1 MCRNL
6 GIGNHHGWF
15 LGLREFVVWWIL
27 GMGPR
32 RECVVDAMAHYGE
45 CCAHVDYYQSH
56 GPTSIHIA
64 FAGSIVV
71 LVGLIR
77 NVPHTKWN
85 LRGGECALLH
95 GFRIV
100 GPVIVILIGI
110 LGVGLGC
117 CLTG

>member
-1 MCRNL
+1 
-6 GIGNHHGWF
+6 
-15 LGLREFVVWWIL
+15 
-27 GMGPR
+27 MGPR
-32 RECVVDAMAHYGE
+32 RKCFVNAMAHYGKRS
-45 CCAHVDYYQSH
+45 AHVDYYQGY
-56 GPTSIHIA
+56 GPTSIYIA

-100 GPVIVILIGI
+100 GPIIVILIGI

-117 CLTG
+117 RLTGKTAKNCLVFDIGCHADSYGFGLFH